1 MTWKTQKLIF
11 WLLAIP
17 LICLVVW
24 GSVWL
29 VEKRD
34 KPKEIQDRE
43 QQKKQAK
50 LPVKIYKGLYDGKEF
65 IIEEYETYRDK

>member
-29 VEKRD
+29 E
-34 KPKEIQDRE
+34 EIQDRE

>member
-34 KPKEIQDRE
+34 KPNRE